1 MKNAVSVLTGVIK
14 TGPSDESDFEEGFP
28 NGSGNFAAV
37 LENGFVA
44 AAAVFEGS
52 ACNSSSWDESCC
64 GCCCCIH
71 RLHLAGSVH
80 VGSSHAPD
88 P

>member
-1 MKNAVSVLTGVIK
+1 MKNAVNAWTGVIK

-28 NGSGNFAAV
+28 TDSGHFAVV
-37 LENGFVA
+37 LENGFVDA
-44 AAAVFEGS
+44 VAVFEDS
-52 ACNSSSWDESCC
+52 AYNSSSWAESYC

-71 RLHLAGSVH
+71 HLHLAGSVH